1 MKGVSLHPLEPPPSV
16 DRLAVALFIALTL
29 HAIIILGISFAP
41 DERDPDSNLP
51 TMELTIVQTPS
62 KPVEDADYLA
72 AASQEGAGN
81 TPEKVRPQQES
92 RASSPP
98 PPSQTQ
104 PPQPVQRQLLTTRDA
119 QQAAPK
125 PAERSQTEPRPISAA
140 ELVDR
145 SLEMLSLNQEINQS
159 LQAYAKRPRE
169 KFISAR
175 TREFKYA
182 NYMNDWVSKV
192 ERVGELNYPD
202 EARRRGLSGSL
213 LVEVTLN
220 SDGMVRG
227 VTILRPSGHK
237 LLDDAAV
244 RIVELAAPYA
254 PFPKHI
260 RQETDVLHITRT
272 WEFTSGHRLHGK

>member
-1 MKGVSLHPLEPPPSV
+1 MNGASMHPVAPPPSA

-29 HAIIILGISFAP
+29 HAIIILGISFSAE
-41 DERDPDSNLP
+41 DRDPDSDLP
-51 TMELTIVQTPS
+51 TMEITIVQTPS
-62 KPVEDADYLA
+62 KPVEEADYLA

-81 TPEKVRPQQES
+81 TTEKVRPQQES
-92 RASSPP
+92 HASSPP
-98 PPSQTQ
+98 PPSQSE
-104 PPQPVQRQLLTTRDA
+104 PPQPVQRQLLSTREA
-119 QQAAPK
+119 QQAAPR
-125 PAERSQTEPRPISAA
+125 PVERTQPEPRPVSAA

-145 SLEMLSLNQEINQS
+145 SMEMLSLNREINQS
-159 LQAYAKRPRE
+159 LQAYAQRPRE

-213 LVEVTLN
+213 LVEVTL
-220 SDGMVRG
+220 SADGHVRG

-254 PFPKHI
+254 PFPKRI